1 MDTWPGRKYERIPLS
16 KTVEITDMST
26 GITCHGQTIDL
37 SRGGL
42 GFFAERFIPAG
53 THVCVTLS
61 VELDGKPT
69 VVTTLATIAR
79 AEPEGS
85 GGIMGAAFDDPL
97 SPVHAPLL
105 CAVVDAR

>member
-1 MDTWPGRKYERIPLS
+1 MENLDRKRDERIPLS
-16 KTVEITDMST
+16 KAVEVTDVGT
-26 GITCHGQTIDL
+26 GASCRGQTIDL
-37 SRGGL
+37 SRSNL

-53 THVCVTLS
+53 TRICVTLS
-61 VELDGKPT
+61 FQVDGRPTEVAMMAT
-69 VVTTLATIAR
+69 VVR

-85 GGIMGAAFDDPL
+85 GGIMGAAFDCPL